1 MKGGGSFGG
10 RSSGSPYG
18 GKYISAQ
25 KTLCLSLL
33 GISYVSIWTGFCFC
47 AGGYGSGSGSGG
59 YGGRR
64 F

>member
-18 GKYISAQ
+18 GKYDFVQ
-25 KTLCLSLL
+25 KILLGLKFLVIPVFQYTLCFLL
-33 GISYVSIWTGFCFC
+33 
-47 AGGYGSGSGSGG
+47 GGYGSGSGSGG

>member
-18 GKYISAQ
+18 GKYDFVQTISFFLV
-25 KTLCLSLL
+25 KISWFSCTSVYTLFF
-33 GISYVSIWTGFCFC
+33 V
-47 AGGYGSGSGSGG
+47 GGYGSGSGSGG